1 MMEVT
6 KEMQTLDDFMS
17 ALDGERWSDNSGP
30 ELTYLMSEAATFA
43 KFEDTGESL
52 PENMKVV
59 DCGDKLV
66 GVVVLTMDKN

>member
-6 KEMQTLDDFMS
+6 KEMLILDDFMC
-17 ALDGERWSDNSGP
+17 ALDGARWSDNDGV

-59 DCGDKLV
+59 DCGNKMV
-66 GVVVLTMDKN
+66 GVVVFTMDKN